1 MDGEGDKLKQL
12 HAGDVPLPPQVL
24 LHLWPHGGH
33 QVVEIHDHV
42 HAHVQEHEE
51 GGVSTANPSKTNRIN
66 VNKSKQ
72 TILKG
77 LLEKYPAGHW
87 HHCVVDHMQ
96 GGQLVV
102 LLAENKE
109 EGVHEICELGE
120 EIPPDNAGSCQAI
133 L

>member
-24 LHLWPHGGH
+24 LDLGPHGGH

-72 TILKG
+72 T
-77 LLEKYPAGHW
+77 LLTR
-87 HHCVVDHMQ
+87 
-96 GGQLVV
+96 LT
-102 LLAENKE
+102 
-109 EGVHEICELGE
+109 
-120 EIPPDNAGSCQAI
+120 
-133 L
+133 